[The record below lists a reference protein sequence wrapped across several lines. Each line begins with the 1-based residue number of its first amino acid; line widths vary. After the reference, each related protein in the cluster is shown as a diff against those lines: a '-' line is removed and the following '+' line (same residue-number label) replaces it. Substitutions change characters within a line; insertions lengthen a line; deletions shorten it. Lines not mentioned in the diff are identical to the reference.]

1 MKFHEFQAKL
11 LENFNLTQTAYGTL
25 FQTDA
30 DKDKLWETYIESF
43 PAKINP
49 IYKTRRES
57 DCSACRHFIK
67 QIGGVVMLDSDLNL
81 HTIWGFECGDPD
93 YQTVLDALDAY
104 VKGCKITDVFLTKE
118 AQIGQRESASLI
130 DGSVF
135 RFNHLYLP
143 VPAAAWFNGRDTIDA
158 ERGKRRDNANVFR
171 RSLAEISMDAIDAV
185 LDLIASNTLYK
196 GAEWKRALEE
206 LRTHKTAFDALP
218 DDKKMLYAW
227 ANADKAGPVVGR
239 IRNHSIG
246 VLLTNVSEG
255 MELDNA
261 VTMYERIVAP
271 ANYKRPKAIFTK
283 KMLDDARKVIEEMGY
298 LDALQRRFAK
308 LDDITMNNILF
319 ANRSAAKRIGGSVF
333 DELAGEAKRKPM
345 KFDRAEEIP
354 IERFISDILP
364 GAKEIEAY
372 VENRHA
378 PNMVSLIAPSVP
390 GSKTMFK
397 WNNGFSWAYSGNITD
412 SDIKQNVKNAGGN
425 VNGDLRFSI
434 QWNDTPGEWD
444 RNDLDA
450 HCLQP
455 NGEEIYYLH
464 KTSSR
469 GGGNLDVDII
479 NPRQNVHAV
488 ENITWP
494 HKGKMMTGKYVFAVK
509 QFTNR
514 GGRRGFLA
522 EIAFDGKTYRYD
534 YNKELRQGEAVTVAA
549 VTLHK
554 DGSFSIEE
562 AIPSANAPAELWGI
576 NTMGFVPVSVVM
588 LSPNYWDEQSGVGNK
603 HYFFMINGAV
613 NPERPNGFYNEF
625 LKNELSEHKRV
636 FEALGS
642 KLAVAPAED
651 QLSGL
656 GFSSTL
662 RNSLI
667 VKVKG
672 ATERTMKITF

>member
-1 MKFHEFQAKL
+1 MNFHELQAKL
-11 LENFNLTQTAYGTL
+11 LEHFNLTQTAYGTL

-30 DKDKLWETYIESF
+30 DKDRLWETYIESF

-49 IYKTRRES
+49 IYKTRRAF

-67 QIGGVVMLDSDLNL
+67 GMGGVVMLDRDLNV
-81 HTIWGFECGDPD
+81 HTIWGFESGDPD
-93 YQTVLDALDAY
+93 YQTVLNALDAY
-104 VKGCKITDVFLTKE
+104 VKGCKITDAFLTKE
-118 AQIGQRESASLI
+118 AQIGQKESFSMC
-130 DGSVF
+130 GCHPE
-135 RFNHLYLP
+135 RFDHLYLP
-143 VPAAAWFNGRDTIDA
+143 VPAASRFNGRDTIDT

-171 RSLAEISMDAIDAV
+171 RSLAEISVDAIDAV

-227 ANADKAGPVVGR
+227 ANADNAGPVVGR

-283 KMLDDARKVIEEMGY
+283 KMLDDARKTIEGMGY

-308 LDDITMNNILF
+308 LDDITVNNILF

-345 KFDRAEEIP
+345 KFDRTEEIP
-354 IERFISDILP
+354 IDRFISDVLP

-390 GSKTMFK
+390 DSKTMFK

-412 SDIKQNVKNAGGN
+412 SDIKQNVKNAGGS
-425 VNGDLRFSI
+425 VDGVLRFSI
-434 QWNDTPGEWD
+434 QWNDTPGEHD
-444 RNDLDA
+444 KNDLDA
-450 HCLQP
+450 HCKQP
-455 NGEEIYYLH
+455 NGEEIYYMH

-469 GGGNLDVDII
+469 SGGNLDVDII
-479 NPRQNVHAV
+479 NPRQNVPAV

-494 HKGKMMTGKYVFAVK
+494 RKERMMPGRYVFAVH
-509 QFTNR
+509 QFNNR
-514 GGRRGFLA
+514 GGRRGFRA
-522 EIAFDGKTYRYD
+522 EIAFGGKTYRFD
-534 YNKELRQGEAVTVAA
+534 YHHELRQNETLTVAA
-549 VTLHK
+549 VTLDK
-554 DGSFSIEE
+554 DGNFTIEE
-562 AIPSANAPAELWGI
+562 NIPFTNASTDMWGI
-576 NTMGFVPVSVVM
+576 KTMGFAHVSVVM
-588 LSPNYWDEQSGVGNK
+588 LSPNYWDGQSGVGNK
-603 HYFFMINGAV
+603 HYFFMLNGAV
-613 NPERPNGFYNEF
+613 NPERPNGFFNEF
-625 LKNELSEHKRV
+625 LRNELSEHKRV